1 MSAPAVKRLTVA
13 EFLAFAQTRERGRYE
28 LIGGEIVAMSPER
41 AEHVKAK
48 AVIWRALAAAID
60 RAGAPCEAFVDGLA
74 VAVDDETAY
83 EPDALVNC
91 GATIAPDALV
101 APAPVVVVEV
111 ISPSSRNLDKSI
123 KLAGYFRLTSVAH
136 YLVVDPDKPL
146 VMHHARKND
155 GSILTRIMT
164 DGVIALEPPGIEL
177 SIADLY
183 PAPGG

>member
-1 MSAPAVKRLTVA
+1 MSATAVKRLTIA
-13 EFLAFAQTRERGRYE
+13 EFLAFAQTRDRGRYE

-60 RAGAPCEAFVDGLA
+60 RAGAPCEAFVDGLV

-91 GATIAPDALV
+91 GATIAPDSLV

-123 KLAGYFRLTSVAH
+123 KLAGYFRIASLAH
-136 YLVVDPDKPL
+136 YLVVDLAARL
-146 VMHHARKND
+146 VYHYRRNGD
-155 GSILTRIMT
+155 GPITVTIVRDGVMELDPPGLKIEMT
-164 DGVIALEPPGIEL
+164 DIFA
-177 SIADLY
+177 
-183 PAPGG
+183 